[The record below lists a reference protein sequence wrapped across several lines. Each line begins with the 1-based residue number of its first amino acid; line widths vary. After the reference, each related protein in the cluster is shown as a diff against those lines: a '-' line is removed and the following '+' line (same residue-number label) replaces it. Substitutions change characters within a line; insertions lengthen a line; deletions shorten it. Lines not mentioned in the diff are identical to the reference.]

1 MTFIPLGFFHLTLER
16 SSIRGDKEG
25 RDVDRTVRELGASEQ
40 AGACGRRL
48 RSPASQPATGQAGLS
63 HERGLVPGACGSV
76 KPPPQA
82 VMEEPPPPPGAERAC
97 PREGP
102 HAGLGTED
110 TESCDTDHCALGQ
123 VPRDGPWTL
132 HVHPGLH
139 SSWRPEVGLAG
150 EGCSLVSRILSQTGP
165 DPTQGLRAEFPEAR
179 AVTYRGGDRQH
190 KTGSQAN
197 V

>member
-1 MTFIPLGFFHLTLER
+1 MTFIPLGFFHLILES

-25 RDVDRTVRELGASEQ
+25 RDVDRTVRELGASGQ
-40 AGACGRRL
+40 AGACGHRL

-102 HAGLGTED
+102 HAGLGQRT
-110 TESCDTDHCALGQ
+110 
-123 VPRDGPWTL
+123 R
-132 HVHPGLH
+132 
-139 SSWRPEVGLAG
+139 
-150 EGCSLVSRILSQTGP
+150 SLVIQTTVLLAKFPGMDPGPSTSIRVCTAHGGRRWAWLGEEALWFLESSLRLGRTSCRGSVLSSPKPGQ
-165 DPTQGLRAEFPEAR
+165 
-179 AVTYRGGDRQH
+179 
-190 KTGSQAN
+190 
-197 V
+197 